1 MHIMILMVLLL
12 AVFGA
17 GYAVRGWVH
26 RELAVGREE
35 LASWGA
41 RIENALRK
49 GESDLRG
56 DVSKIL
62 SEIRAKLPK

>member
-1 MHIMILMVLLL
+1 MHILILTALLL
-12 AVFGA
+12 AVFGS
-17 GYAVRGWVH
+17 GYAVRGWVR
-26 RELAVGREE
+26 RELTAGREE
-35 LASWGA
+35 LSNWGT

-49 GESDLRG
+49 GEGDLRG

>member
-1 MHIMILMVLLL
+1 MHILILIALLL

-26 RELAVGREE
+26 RELAAGKEE
-35 LASWGA
+35 LSSWGT

-62 SEIRAKLPK
+62 SEIRAKL